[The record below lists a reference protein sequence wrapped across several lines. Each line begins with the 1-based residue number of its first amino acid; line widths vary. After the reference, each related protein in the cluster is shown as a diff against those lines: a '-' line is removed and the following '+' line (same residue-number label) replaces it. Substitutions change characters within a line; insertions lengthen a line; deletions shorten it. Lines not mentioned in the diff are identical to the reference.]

1 MVEGK
6 GEILE
11 GKKDGLWEEYWD
23 NGQLV
28 YKGHYKDGKKD
39 GLWEFYQGPS
49 SLWHKGHY
57 KDGKEEGLW
66 EWFLMDGTVD
76 QVHTNTF
83 RNGEIVKE

>member
-39 GLWEFYQGPS
+39 GLWEYFDEDG
-49 SLWHKGHY
+49 SLTLTEDY
-57 KDGKEEGLW
+57 KEGELI
-66 EWFLMDGTVD
+66 
-76 QVHTNTF
+76 
-83 RNGEIVKE
+83 GELIE

>member
-6 GEILE
+6 GEVLE

-39 GLWEFYQGPS
+39 GLWEYFN
-49 SLWHKGHY
+49 
-57 KDGKEEGLW
+57 KDGKK
-66 EWFLMDGTVD
+66 VS
-76 QVHTNTF
+76 N
-83 RNGEIVKE
+83 

>member
-39 GLWEFYQGPS
+39 GLWEEYDEYGKRS
-49 SLWHKGHY
+49 RGNY
-57 KDGKEEGLW
+57 KDGKKDGLW
-66 EWFLMDGTVD
+66 VSSYDE
-76 QVHTNTF
+76 
-83 RNGEIVKE
+83 NGKRS

>member
-39 GLWEFYQGPS
+39 GLWEWCDKNGK
-49 SLWHKGHY
+49 LKTKDHY
-57 KDGKEEGLW
+57 KGYNL
-66 EWFLMDGTVD
+66 
-76 QVHTNTF
+76 QCS
-83 RNGEIVKE
+83 VK